1 MCCFYCVSLLELEN
15 QKEVSTFFL
24 VIRVLVSI
32 NCGCCLISKL
42 CLTLYRPHGRPG
54 SSVHGISQA
63 RILEQVV
70 ISSPP
75 RDQTRDSCIG
85 RQFLY
90 HQCHL
95 GSPSGVCRKNST
107 GDFALPVVLL
117 GQGVQRLVFGMPVI
131 IQTTGPRPRF
141 IEAVF
146 EDWVLESE
154 CSEPPAWLGPW
165 VTTL

>member
-24 VIRVLVSI
+24 VIRVLVLI

-54 SSVHGISQA
+54 SSVHGIYQA

-90 HQCHL
+90 H
-95 GSPSGVCRKNST
+95 
-107 GDFALPVVLL
+107 
-117 GQGVQRLVFGMPVI
+117 
-131 IQTTGPRPRF
+131 
-141 IEAVF
+141 
-146 EDWVLESE
+146 
-154 CSEPPAWLGPW
+154 
-165 VTTL
+165 